1 MYLYNII
8 YVDSIIYKY
17 MLCDL
22 ATIRLWNIDFM
33 ARKGQNMQVLIYAKG
48 SILPNHNPWES
59 HVINPHKFGLL
70 DWINSSVQN
79 EGYFSSGYLCNIMIY
94 KVYVLECGHYI
105 HIHNIYIY
113 SIGDIY
119 IYSIL
124 QYKTSSKQFHSTKST
139 GSIGASSTSAPDLAP
154 PLTDDA
160 EEPPVAILKLQ
171 LPHVA
176 DIQEWYVW
184 VKLRLSPTRMD
195 IIVPGKFLEDSTS
208 VLKSSL

>member
-113 SIGDIY
+113 IYSIGDIY
-119 IYSIL
+119 IYTAFCNTKLPVSNSIQQNPRDQL
-124 QYKTSSKQFHSTKST
+124 E
-139 GSIGASSTSAPDLAP
+139 L
-154 PLTDDA
+154 PLHQRL
-160 EEPPVAILKLQ
+160 ILLLHWQ
-171 LPHVA
+171 M
-176 DIQEWYVW
+176 
-184 VKLRLSPTRMD
+184 T
-195 IIVPGKFLEDSTS
+195 
-208 VLKSSL
+208 LKNHL